1 MIGTG
6 RSGVPAP
13 MTTEPELP
21 DTAMAT
27 GNDYEPGVP
36 PGPIDPEERAVLD
49 FLERADG
56 PDVIGEADVDRPEYA
71 DAVLDETIEEPR

>member
-1 MIGTG
+1 MIETA
-6 RSGVPAP
+6 RSGVLAP

-21 DTAMAT
+21 DSAMAT

-49 FLERADG
+49 HLKNTDG

-71 DAVLDETIEEPR
+71 DAVLDETIEEAR